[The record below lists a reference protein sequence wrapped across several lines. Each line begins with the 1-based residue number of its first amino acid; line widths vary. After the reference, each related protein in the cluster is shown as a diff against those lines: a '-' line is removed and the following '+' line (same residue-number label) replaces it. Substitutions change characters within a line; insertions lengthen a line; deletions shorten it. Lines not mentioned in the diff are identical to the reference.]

1 MSICTILPSKLQT
14 VFQFR
19 HIFFYAS
26 FLSLDPVPAHSVVCH
41 LSLPQSWPL
50 CILSLSLMTFTLGG
64 ILVTFSV
71 KYLSIHVY
79 LRLSCDYIEMVHF
92 GQEYH
97 RSDIVSSLVHH
108 IRVFMIGNVLLTMI
122 SVSITRLKCLL
133 GFFFFFGCN
142 VTIFP
147 YVINKYLFRGDTL
160 WLCWYLVFP
169 QTVQWLLHPLVHLFC
184 NNYYCGSA

>member
-1 MSICTILPSKLQT
+1 
-14 VFQFR
+14 
-19 HIFFYAS
+19 
-26 FLSLDPVPAHSVVCH
+26 
-41 LSLPQSWPL
+41 
-50 CILSLSLMTFTLGG
+50 MTFTLGG

-79 LRLSCDYIEMVHF
+79 LRLSCDYIEIVHF

-133 GFFFFFGCN
+133 GFFFF
-142 VTIFP
+142 
-147 YVINKYLFRGDTL
+147 
-160 WLCWYLVFP
+160 LV
-169 QTVQWLLHPLVHLFC
+169 VMLLYSPM
-184 NNYYCGSA
+184 